1 MDPGT
6 ECNEGGREDGMTMQ
20 IIPFEYE
27 SQKIRVVQD
36 ENGEPWWVAT
46 DVCEILAL
54 SNTTEALRG
63 LDEDEKSTLRI
74 SEGGPERN
82 IVSEPGLYSLIIRS
96 NKPEA
101 KKFKRWIIH
110 EVLPAIRKTGK
121 YEVGNLSQI
130 DLIIQSAQALKNIE
144 LKQLE
149 YDDRLSTLEA
159 KSHQNSA
166 QTGYWTITAWCKLN
180 NFSLSLE
187 DAMKKGRAATNLSKE
202 WSAEI
207 GKVHDERF
215 GIVNS
220 YREDVLEEV
229 FGLVGETS

>member
-1 MDPGT
+1 
-6 ECNEGGREDGMTMQ
+6 MQ
-20 IIPFEYE
+20 IIPFEYATKE
-27 SQKIRVVQD
+27 IRVIQD
-36 ENGEPWWVAT
+36 SSGDSWWVAT
-46 DVCEILAL
+46 DVCEILGL
-54 SNTTEALRG
+54 TNTTEALRG

-121 YEVGNLSQI
+121 YEASKLSQI

-149 YDDRLSTLEA
+149 YDDRLTTLEA
-159 KSHQNSA
+159 KSHQNSG

-180 NFSLSLE
+180 NISLSLDE
-187 DAMKKGRAATNLSKE
+187 AMMKGRKASKLSQDWE
-202 WSAEI
+202 AGV
-207 GKVHDERF
+207 GKVPDERF

-229 FGLVGETS
+229 FGMVGDTP